1 MFDRRTNGQGGEM
14 NSDVGTGARR
24 PHAFVIEDDVHTLR
38 LLTELVASTG
48 LEPIPFTRI
57 SSARRALRERVPAVI
72 VVDDDLPDGRGL
84 ELVREL
90 RANPRARHVKVLFCT
105 AAEPARRQEI
115 ARLAPVIGKPFRLND
130 IERALAEVA
139 GA

>member
-1 MFDRRTNGQGGEM
+1 MQSEA
-14 NSDVGTGARR
+14 GTQARR
-24 PHAFVIEDDVHTLR
+24 PRAFVIDDDVHTLR

-48 LEPIPFTRI
+48 LEPMPFTRI

-72 VVDDDLPDGRGL
+72 VVDDDLPDGRGA
-84 ELVREL
+84 ELVSEL

-105 AAEPARRQEI
+105 AAEPARLREI
-115 ARLAPVIGKPFRLND
+115 ARLGPVIGKPFRLNE

-139 GA
+139 ST

>member
-1 MFDRRTNGQGGEM
+1 MQ
-14 NSDVGTGARR
+14 SDVGTHTRR
-24 PHAFVIEDDVHTLR
+24 PRAFVIEDDVHTLR

-48 LEPIPFTRI
+48 LEPMPFTRI
-57 SSARRALRERVPAVI
+57 SSARRALRERVPAVM
-72 VVDDDLPDGRGL
+72 VVDDEMPDGRGA
-84 ELVREL
+84 ELVSEL

-105 AAEPARRQEI
+105 GAEPARRREI
-115 ARLAPVIGKPFRLND
+115 ALLGPVIGKPFRLND

>member
-1 MFDRRTNGQGGEM
+1 M
-14 NSDVGTGARR
+14 
-24 PHAFVIEDDVHTLR
+24 
-38 LLTELVASTG
+38 
-48 LEPIPFTRI
+48 
-57 SSARRALRERVPAVI
+57 
-72 VVDDDLPDGRGL
+72 VVDDDLPDGRGA

-90 RANPRARHVKVLFCT
+90 RANPRAGHVKVLFCT

-115 ARLAPVIGKPFRLND
+115 ARLGPVIGKPFRLND